1 MSSLLPNFVLKLEQA
16 RKDLN
21 KVTSPQLHSQKQR
34 NYLRTLVEDY
44 FNAIRPCFMGAS
56 EQYQDVVDVDDLMQK
71 LLVLC
76 HKRGSVNRYKT
87 LLSKARKGLIALDSR
102 LVALPLP
109 RSDENPH
116 PDNSVDLMIIDT
128 LNLIVPS
135 AALSYQQALQDIQ
148 TDKRLSWRGPA
159 TDLREALRET
169 LDHLAP
175 DSDVTGMP
183 GYKQSPDI
191 NGPTMKQKVRFIMK
205 SRSITRALSAPAET
219 AIELVESAVG
229 SFVRSVNTRANVS
242 IHTPTDKAEVIRIRD
257 FVRVVFCE
265 LLEVHT

>member
-21 KVTSPQLHSQKQR
+21 RVTSPQLHSQKRR

-56 EQYQDVVDVDDLMQK
+56 EQDQDVGDVDDLMQK

-76 HKRGSVNRYKT
+76 HKRGSVKRYQT
-87 LLSKARKGLIALDSR
+87 LLSKARKDLIALDSR
-102 LVALPLP
+102 LVALPS
-109 RSDENPH
+109 SDENPH
-116 PDNSVDLMIIDT
+116 PDNGVDLMIVET
-128 LNLIVPS
+128 LNRIVPS
-135 AALSYQQALQDIQ
+135 AALSYQQALQDLQ
-148 TDKRLSWRGPA
+148 SDQRLSWRGPA

-183 GYKQSPDI
+183 GYKQSPDT

-205 SRSITRALSAPAET
+205 SRGITKALSAPAET
-219 AIELVESAVG
+219 ATEFVESTVG
-229 SFVRSVNTRANVS
+229 SFVRSVYTRSNVS
-242 IHTPTDKAEVIRIRD
+242 THTPTDKTEVIRIRD

>member
-16 RKDLN
+16 RKDLK
-21 KVTSPQLHSQKQR
+21 KVTSLQLNSQKQR
-34 NYLRTLVEDY
+34 NSLRTLVEDY
-44 FNAIRPCFMGAS
+44 FNTIRPCFMGAS
-56 EQYQDVVDVDDLMQK
+56 EQDQDVVDVDDLMQK

-87 LLSKARKGLIALDSR
+87 LLAKIRKGLIALDSR
-102 LVALPLP
+102 LVALPN
-109 RSDENPH
+109 SDENHH
-116 PDNSVDLMIIDT
+116 PNNGVDLMIIET
-128 LNLIVPS
+128 LNRIVPS
-135 AALSYQQALQDIQ
+135 AALSYQQALQDLQ
-148 TDKRLSWRGPA
+148 ADQRLSWRGPA

-175 DSDVTGMP
+175 DSDVIGMP

-205 SRSITRALSAPAET
+205 SRGITKVLSAPAET
-219 AIELVESAVG
+219 ATELVESAVG
-229 SFVRSVNTRANVS
+229 SFVRSVYTRSNVS
-242 IHTPTDKAEVIRIRD
+242 THTPTDKAEVIRIRD

-265 LLEVHT
+265 LLEVHN